1 MKVSKRRRVTGLENA
16 SAGTEQK
23 HSENRDENGS
33 VLLLIL
39 GYAVI
44 ALMVTA
50 VLAGATGL
58 YVAQRRLTAIA
69 DAAALS
75 AAEAYDLSTARLN
88 GNTVEVALSPE
99 SVDVNVRDYVRILGN
114 DRFESLDVVSAT
126 TPDGRSVQVTLAATW
141 KVPLVSELLPTT
153 VDLTAT
159 SSARGV
165 LQ

>member
-1 MKVSKRRRVTGLENA
+1 MKVSKRRRATGHKNA
-16 SAGTEQK
+16 SAGTKQN

-88 GNTVEVALSPE
+88 GNTVEVALSLE
-99 SVDVNVRDYVRILGN
+99 SVDANVRDYVRILGN
-114 DRFESLDVVSAT
+114 DRFESLEVVSAT
-126 TPDGRSVQVTLAATW
+126 TPDGRSVQVTLAARW
-141 KVPLVSELLPTT
+141 QVPLVSELLPTT